1 MFARWI
7 RACIILLLVF
17 GPRLS
22 AASSSSSF
30 PHTWQLTEDEN
41 GREGWQD
48 YHKSAV
54 PFGFNKIIWLRQTL
68 PPIISHD
75 QGLFFANG
83 LEGLEVYIDNVLVY
97 QYGNITKSWTGGSAQ
112 RWHFIPL
119 SPEQSGKELRIRTHY
134 MISYMTRTLYP
145 TLAQD
150 KELYAQQWNRSLGFT
165 LVSGAFAVLAIICL
179 ALAAQRRRLDIY
191 FHFGIMTLCAASWTM
206 YNQDSVVKQ
215 FTGIPD
221 AAWIYLDLAGLF
233 IAVPSLFTF
242 FSSVLKDESRVVVFT
257 NKALWLLAA
266 TAGLFHI
273 ARILNPWYL
282 LPIMHILVMP
292 ALVTIVPRM
301 VLSSFRQNQEA
312 RFLILGSV
320 AVSLSGMHDAF
331 RYVIHSP
338 LVQMIPIGVSIMFG
352 SMVAVLAYR
361 YRNEQAQTIA
371 TQAKLLND
379 IQSLNSK
386 LQEHVHEVE
395 AIVEEKTMEIR
406 SILGHIQQGI
416 FMVEGRD
423 LLLNRE
429 YSAYLEQLVGETQ
442 IGGRSFRK
450 SFLDKCQ
457 LGADQ
462 KQTLL
467 SILELILGENEA
479 AFDLNAANLPLEAN
493 IQIGGSPHILELSWA
508 PILDDG
514 ATIQKILVAARDVTR
529 LRELQNAAQRSQE
542 EMQLI
547 QVILSKKPERF
558 ARFLKASQTLLD
570 QVEPSVAQVETAAAH
585 EIRLIFRN
593 LHTLKGNARSFDLDP
608 LAELAHE
615 AEQSVVSRNW
625 ELLRKILW
633 SMRELLN
640 QYTTVLQQRMGW
652 SREADH
658 IMLDRHQLE
667 QYFLNR
673 NPAIDLENQL
683 LNQTFTSA
691 RQVVNEVF
699 SGVQRIAEDLGKEKP
714 QLQLFADGIYF
725 PRATEEALTHALGH
739 LFRNS
744 LDHGLET
751 PGERQRLGKK
761 PFGCITVEMQ
771 PKNGWLIIRSRDDGR
786 GLDVGSIRARGL
798 ARELIQSDEVLT
810 EARVEELIFSSGF
823 STKRQT
829 SLVSGRGVGLDA
841 VRGFLQNLDGDIRLV
856 IHQKDAAQQLWTF
869 AFELSLPAGVWLQ
882 HDPTIPAQA
891 AS

>member
-7 RACIILLLVF
+7 RVCILPLLIVGHSLIA
-17 GPRLS
+17 G
-22 AASSSSSF
+22 AATLAF
-30 PHTWQLTEDEN
+30 PQAWQLTEDEK
-41 GREGWQD
+41 GQEGWYD
-48 YHKSAV
+48 YQKSAV

-68 PPIISHD
+68 PPITRHD

-83 LEGLEVYIDNVLVY
+83 LEGLEVYIDNALIY
-97 QYGNITKSWTGGSAQ
+97 QHGTITKSWTGGSAQ

-119 SPEQSGKELRIRTHY
+119 GPEHGGKELRIRTHY
-134 MISYMTRTLYP
+134 MISYMTRSLYP
-145 TLAQD
+145 TLARD
-150 KELYAQQWNRSLGFT
+150 IDVYAEQWQKSLAFT
-165 LVSGAFAVLAIICL
+165 MVSGSFAVLAIICL
-179 ALAAQRRRLDIY
+179 VVAAQRRRLDIY

-206 YNQDSVVKQ
+206 FNQDSLVKQ

-221 AAWIYLDLAGLF
+221 PAWIYLDLAGLF
-233 IAVPSLFTF
+233 IAVPALFTF
-242 FSSVLKDESRVVVFT
+242 FSNVLKDESRVVLLA
-257 NKALWLLAA
+257 NKALWYLAA
-266 TAGLFHI
+266 IAGFLHV
-273 ARILNPWYL
+273 ANILNPWYL
-282 LPIMHILVMP
+282 LPIMHILAMP
-292 ALVTIVPRM
+292 ALVVILPRM
-301 VLSSFRQNQEA
+301 VFSSFRQNQEA

-320 AVSLSGMHDAF
+320 FVSLSGMHDAF

-371 TQAKLLND
+371 TQAKLLDD
-379 IQSLNSK
+379 IQNLNAK

-429 YSAYLEQLVGETQ
+429 YSAHLEQIVGETQ
-442 IGGRSFRK
+442 IGGRSFRS

-467 SILELILGENEA
+467 SVLELILGESEA
-479 AFDLNAANLPLEAN
+479 AFDLNAANLPLETN
-493 IQIGGSPHILELSWA
+493 IQIDGSPHILELSWA

-514 ATIQKILVAARDVTR
+514 GTIQKILVTARDVTR
-529 LRELQNAAQRSQE
+529 MRELQNAAQRSQE

-547 QVILSKKPERF
+547 QIILSKKPERF

-570 QVEPSVAQVETAAAH
+570 QVEPSVAQVETAAAQ

-625 ELLRKILW
+625 ELLRSILW
-633 SMRELLN
+633 SMRELLQ
-640 QYTTVLQQRMGW
+640 QYHVVLQQRMGW

-667 QYFLNR
+667 QYFLNKG
-673 NPAIDLENQL
+673 PGIDLENL
-683 LNQTFTSA
+683 LLTQTFSSA
-691 RQVVNEVF
+691 SQLISEVF
-699 SGVQRIAEDLGKEKP
+699 SGIQRIAEDLGKEKP
-714 QLQLFADGIYF
+714 QLQLTAEGIYF
-725 PRATEEALTHALGH
+725 PRATDEAITHALGH
-739 LFRNS
+739 LFRNA

-751 PGERQRLGKK
+751 PAERQEQGKK
-761 PFGCITVEMQ
+761 TYGCITVEMQ
-771 PKNGWLIIRSRDDGR
+771 PKNGWLIIRCMDDGR
-786 GLDVGSIRARGL
+786 GLDVGSIRARAL
-798 ARELIQSDEVLT
+798 ARGLIQPDEALT
-810 EARVEELIFSSGF
+810 ETRVEELIFSSGF

-841 VRGFLQNLDGDIRLV
+841 VLGFLQNLQGDIRLLV
-856 IHQKDAAQQLWTF
+856 RHKDTKHPFWAF
-869 AFELSLPAGVWLQ
+869 AFELSLPAGTWLQ
-882 HDPTIPAQA
+882 RDPTTEAQE